1 MADAPTAWASRRYRP
16 VDYDRGPGRRR
27 TGVRVL
33 ADACWRRRMAPMQAA
48 DRRWALVDCR
58 ARWRRRAVRVPR
70 QDEFPRNAMPV
81 RVERSVAAP
90 ETASRQASGKTR
102 RGAGRQT
109 ECQYVSIPVGGL
121 KLK

>member
-48 DRRWALVDCR
+48 DRRWDLVDCR

-70 QDEFPRNAMPV
+70 HDEFHRYAMPV
-81 RVERSVAAP
+81 RRSEEHTSELQSLMRLSYAVF
-90 ETASRQASGKTR
+90 
-102 RGAGRQT
+102 
-109 ECQYVSIPVGGL
+109 CL
-121 KLK
+121 

>member
-48 DRRWALVDCR
+48 DRRWDLVDCR

-70 QDEFPRNAMPV
+70 QDEFHRNAMPV
-81 RVERSVAAP
+81 RVERSVAARS
-90 ETASRQASGKTR
+90 EEHTSELQSLMRISSAVFCFTKKTN
-102 RGAGRQT
+102 T
-109 ECQYVSIPVGGL
+109 
-121 KLK
+121 